1 MHNEPMNGFA
11 EKTTVSTRADGP
23 ALTWAQGL
31 LFVAGFV
38 PLLWVFFLNLWAR
51 PHYQFFPLALAGAA
65 FLAWSRL
72 KEVPHPLEPG
82 APLPGTILWSL
93 SFLLLAGAT
102 LLWSPWFGSLAA
114 FAGLVAGIWMI
125 GGSRLLRALVPALLL
140 VAVIIPPPLSLDTRL
155 ADSLRVLAVNW
166 SSHLL
171 DILGVTH
178 YRSGNVIELPGKT
191 LLVEEACSGINSL
204 LITMAGCLFYMVW
217 RRSRVVCILLA
228 LAGSLSFVVLGNLVR
243 ITLGAWLKF
252 HHNIDILSG
261 WPHQVIGLLLF
272 AGYMLLIFSLERFLF
287 FLTRPSRRRKRRRKS
302 AEATPPAKPAR
313 RGWRLNPRWV
323 SFAAVAFALLGAA
336 EVARGWAHERA
347 KGQFAIAKSA
357 LRDGATFTL
366 PGQVGK
372 WTRIA
377 SASPLLQKVET
388 LGVFSQVWHFQK
400 KDLVASI
407 ALDYPFSGYHDVTIC
422 YTLRG
427 WKVLER
433 HSTEA
438 KDPRGA
444 IPCAEVQMQDELGLR
459 GALWF
464 STVDERGQWMELP
477 VSARAFLDRLKVSGR
492 IEPTTYRLQVLVTTY
507 APLPSAEQ
515 GQVRELFEEARLL
528 VWQQLS
534 AQLRSHP

>member
-11 EKTTVSTRADGP
+11 EKTTVSTRVDGP

-171 DILGVTH
+171 DIFGVTH

-204 LITMAGCLFYMVW
+204 LITMAGCLFYMLW
-217 RRSRVVCILLA
+217 RRASVISTLLA
-228 LAGSLSFVVLGNLVR
+228 LVGSVSFVVLGNLVR
-243 ITLGAWLKF
+243 ITLWALLKF
-252 HHNIDILSG
+252 H
-261 WPHQVIGLLLF
+261 
-272 AGYMLLIFSLERFLF
+272 
-287 FLTRPSRRRKRRRKS
+287 
-302 AEATPPAKPAR
+302 
-313 RGWRLNPRWV
+313 
-323 SFAAVAFALLGAA
+323 
-336 EVARGWAHERA
+336 
-347 KGQFAIAKSA
+347 
-357 LRDGATFTL
+357 
-366 PGQVGK
+366 
-372 WTRIA
+372 
-377 SASPLLQKVET
+377 
-388 LGVFSQVWHFQK
+388 
-400 KDLVASI
+400 
-407 ALDYPFSGYHDVTIC
+407 
-422 YTLRG
+422 
-427 WKVLER
+427 
-433 HSTEA
+433 
-438 KDPRGA
+438 
-444 IPCAEVQMQDELGLR
+444 
-459 GALWF
+459 
-464 STVDERGQWMELP
+464 
-477 VSARAFLDRLKVSGR
+477 
-492 IEPTTYRLQVLVTTY
+492 
-507 APLPSAEQ
+507 
-515 GQVRELFEEARLL
+515 
-528 VWQQLS
+528 
-534 AQLRSHP
+534 